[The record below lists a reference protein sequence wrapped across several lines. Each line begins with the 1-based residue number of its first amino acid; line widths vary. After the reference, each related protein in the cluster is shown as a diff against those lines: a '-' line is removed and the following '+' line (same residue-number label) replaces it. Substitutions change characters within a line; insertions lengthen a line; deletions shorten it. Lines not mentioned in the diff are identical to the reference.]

1 MTDSE
6 RYNRDKVISM
16 TQFEFQ
22 LELDKVR
29 LEQRAKDKELIDD
42 LIRELYTSRAYHLGI
57 TGLDSKEEI
66 ICKEKEG
73 DCALIRGI
81 DRTIKYVKEAIGE

>member
-29 LEQRAKDKELIDD
+29 LEQRAKDKELIDK
-42 LIRELYTSRAYHLGI
+42 LIRELYTSRAYHLRI

-66 ICKEKEG
+66 IRKEKEG

-81 DRTIKYVKEAIGE
+81 DRTIKYVKEVIGE